1 MCIILLIDIL
11 YLRNL
16 FILRVNWEQSLVI
29 QNKHHSSDINAA
41 SSTASNLTSVIFND
55 EDTTEA
61 DQRNNYIIFYSV
73 LMAVAT
79 YIFVHRT
86 FAFYALCLRAT
97 TNLHDQVFRGI
108 SRATMFFYNTNP
120 TGRIL
125 NRFAKDIGN
134 IDVLL
139 PPALMDA
146 LSVSGKSLSLVQ
158 KNLFLILRYCLNR
171 PCLNVWLL
179 CLSWSP

>member
-1 MCIILLIDIL
+1 MQC
-11 YLRNL
+11 
-16 FILRVNWEQSLVI
+16 RVNWEESLVLMT
-29 QNKHHSSDINAA
+29 KTHAASDADPTIPINVTHNTFSDDANAA
-41 SSTASNLTSVIFND
+41 EQN
-55 EDTTEA
+55 EH
-61 DQRNNYIIFYSV
+61 RNNYIMFYSV

-120 TGRIL
+120 SGRIL

-146 LSVSGKSLSLVQ
+146 LSVGLALRLMLRKQIMLTFFVVISSGPARVSG
-158 KNLFLILRYCLNR
+158 YCVHR
-171 PCLNVWLL
+171 GHR
-179 CLSWSP
+179 